1 MVKKEIFKNMNN
13 NDDKEL
19 ELFDET
25 EIKGKMLFDIFI
37 GSIPVFIDSLI
48 EHFSKIKIKK
58 HEVCDVEIDFNE
70 YINIVEPKINI
81 LQFYLKKLNYD
92 NINILVESDYPK
104 TKVKFI
110 EIDNHFINHLKD
122 IKFLIFCE
130 YHKNI
135 GHA

>member
-1 MVKKEIFKNMNN
+1 MY

-37 GSIPVFIDSLI
+37 GSIPIFIDSLI

-58 HEVCDVEIDFNE
+58 FEVCDVEIDFNE

-81 LQFYLKKLNYD
+81 LQFYFKKLNY
-92 NINILVESDYPK
+92 NINILVELDYPK

-110 EIDNHFINHLKD
+110 EINNYFVNHLKD
-122 IKFLIFCE
+122 IQFLIFCE
-130 YHKNI
+130 YHKNL